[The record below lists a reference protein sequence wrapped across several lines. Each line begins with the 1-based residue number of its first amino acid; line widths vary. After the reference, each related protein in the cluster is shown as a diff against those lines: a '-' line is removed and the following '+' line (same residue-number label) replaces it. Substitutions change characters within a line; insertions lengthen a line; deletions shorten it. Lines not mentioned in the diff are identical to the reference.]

1 MKIFVDTNIFL
12 DLIFKRENF
21 ESALL
26 IFNAIEKRL
35 YVGAILDISLLNID
49 YIANK
54 QVKDIK
60 DFLRLVN
67 TIFEVVGGTNKM
79 FDDAL
84 SIQNDNL
91 EDNLQYISAKKL
103 MCDVIV
109 TNDKKF
115 YSEEIEKFTSSA
127 FVDRYLK

>member
-91 EDNLQYISAKKL
+91 G
-103 MCDVIV
+103 
-109 TNDKKF
+109 
-115 YSEEIEKFTSSA
+115 
-127 FVDRYLK
+127 

>member
-84 SIQNDNL
+84 SIQNDDL
-91 EDNLQYISAKKL
+91 EDNLQYVSAKKL